1 MSRVVL
7 AMSGGVDSSVAAH
20 LLTEA
25 GHDVIGVF
33 MRHGEQ
39 SPVACVKQGA
49 GSREQGVRGID
60 SVLPVLNSRLD
71 HKQGCC
77 TAADAED
84 ARRVADRLAIP
95 FYALN
100 LEQEFGQIIDYFV
113 AEYTAGRTPNPC
125 VQCNNWIK
133 FGKLFDYADS
143 VGAEFVATGHYAR
156 LQTRSDGS
164 VALLRG
170 VDAAKDQSYVLFGIR
185 PELLPRMMLP
195 VGGFEKPETR
205 RMAAGLGL
213 RVAEKKDSQEICFVT
228 HDRYDEFVRRY
239 ADDDRSGEMVT
250 SDGTV
255 VGRHRGIEGFTVG
268 QRKGLGVAL
277 GDRKFVVR
285 IEPDARR
292 VVIGDRD
299 ELYLREL
306 TARDVNWQKGDILL
320 FPREASAVSVGDDE
334 KVECPLFQM
343 RCFAQ
348 IRYNASAQPATMTM
362 LPERRLSI
370 VFDEPQFAVTPGQ
383 AVVCYDTADNQRVLG
398 GGWIE

>member
-20 LLTEA
+20 LLIA
-25 GHDVIGVF
+25 QGHDVIGVF

-39 SPVACVKQGA
+39 SPVACEDRGA
-49 GSREQGVRGID
+49 RNEERGGRQAQLSILAPR
-60 SVLPVLNSRLD
+60 SSPLH

-84 ARRVADRLAIP
+84 ARRVADKLGIP
-95 FYALN
+95 FYAIN
-100 LEQEFGQIIDYFV
+100 LQAEFGQIIDYFV

-156 LQTRSDGS
+156 LEQQADGTT
-164 VALLRG
+164 ALLRG
-170 VDAAKDQSYVLFGIR
+170 IDSSKDQSYVLFGIR
-185 PELLPRMMLP
+185 RDLLGRMILP
-195 VGGFEKPETR
+195 VGHFKKPAIR
-205 RMAAGLGL
+205 RIAAGLGL

-228 HDRYDEFVRRY
+228 RGRYDEFVRHRRK
-239 ADDDRSGEMVT
+239 ADTTGELVT
-250 SDGTV
+250 TDGTV
-255 VGRHRGIEGFTVG
+255 VARHDGIESFTVG

-285 IEPDARR
+285 IEPDSRR
-292 VVIGDRD
+292 VVIGDRR
-299 ELYLREL
+299 ELDCREL
-306 TARDVNWQKGDILL
+306 TARDCNWILQDGDV
-320 FPREASAVSVGDDE
+320 ASE
-334 KVECPLFQM
+334 PE

-348 IRYNASAQPATMTM
+348 IRYNASAHPATMK
-362 LPERRLSI
+362 LLAGRRVL
-370 VFDEPQFAVTPGQ
+370 VQFDEPQFAVTPGQ
-383 AVVCYDTADNQRVLG
+383 AVVCYDERDNQRVLG

>member
-39 SPVACVKQGA
+39 SPVACRTE
-49 GSREQGVRGID
+49 RESTLRDGGHTE
-60 SVLPVLNSRLD
+60 SPSLTLPIVPRLD

-84 ARRVADRLAIP
+84 ARRVADKLGIP

-143 VGAEFVATGHYAR
+143 VGAEFVATGHYAQ
-156 LQTRSDGS
+156 LETLADGA
-164 VALLRG
+164 VALVRG

-185 PELLPRMMLP
+185 SELLPRMMLP
-195 VGGFEKPETR
+195 VGGFEKPAIR
-205 RMAAGLGL
+205 RMATGLGL

-228 HDRYDEFVRRY
+228 HDRYDELVRRY
-239 ADDDRSGEMVT
+239 SDDDLSGELVT

-255 VGRHRGIEGFTVG
+255 VGTHRGIEGFTVG

-285 IEPDARR
+285 IEPESRR

-299 ELYLREL
+299 ELYAHEL
-306 TARDVNWQKGDILL
+306 TARDVNWLD
-320 FPREASAVSVGDDE
+320 RRSEDASGE
-334 KVECPLFQM
+334 L

-348 IRYNASAQPATMTM
+348 IRYNASAQPATLTY
-362 LPERRLSI
+362 LPDHRLRLR
-370 VFDEPQFAVTPGQ
+370 FDEPQFAITPGQ
-383 AVVCYDTADNQRVLG
+383 AVVCYDAADNQRVLG

>member
-20 LLTEA
+20 LLTAE

-39 SPVACVKQGA
+39 SPAA
-49 GSREQGVRGID
+49 TSREQGAWSKEPKGSSSD
-60 SVLPVLNSRLD
+60 SMLPAPCSPLS

-77 TAADAED
+77 TAADADD
-84 ARRVADRLAIP
+84 ARRVADKLGIP

-100 LEQEFGQIIDYFV
+100 LQAEFKQIIDYFV

-156 LQTRSDGS
+156 LETQTDGTT
-164 VALLRG
+164 ALLRG
-170 VDAAKDQSYVLFGIR
+170 VDSSKDQSYVLFGIR
-185 PELLPRMMLP
+185 RDLVARMMLP
-195 VGGFEKPETR
+195 VGHYEKSAIR
-205 RMAAGLGL
+205 CIAAELGM

-228 HDRYDEFVRRY
+228 RGRYDEFVRRHSK
-239 ADDDRSGEMVT
+239 ADTTGELVT
-250 SDGTV
+250 TDGAV
-255 VGRHRGIEGFTVG
+255 VAQHEGIESFTVG
-268 QRKGLGVAL
+268 QRKGLGIAL
-277 GDRKFVVR
+277 GERQFVVR
-285 IEPDARR
+285 IEPDTRR

-299 ELYLREL
+299 ELHRREL
-306 TARDVNWQKGDILL
+306 TARDCNWFLPSGKDATEPQ
-320 FPREASAVSVGDDE
+320 
-334 KVECPLFQM
+334 
-343 RCFAQ
+343 RCYAQ
-348 IRYNASAQPATMTM
+348 IRYNAHAHAATMTP
-362 LPERRLSI
+362 LPESRLRI
-370 VFDEPQFAVTPGQ
+370 EFDVPQFAVTPGQ
-383 AVVCYDTADNQRVLG
+383 AVVCYDAETNQRVLV

>member
-1 MSRVVL
+1 
-7 AMSGGVDSSVAAH
+7 
-20 LLTEA
+20 
-25 GHDVIGVF
+25 
-33 MRHGEQ
+33 
-39 SPVACVKQGA
+39 
-49 GSREQGVRGID
+49 
-60 SVLPVLNSRLD
+60 LPIINRLD

-77 TAADAED
+77 TAADAAD
-84 ARRVADRLAIP
+84 ARRVADRLDIP

-100 LEQEFGQIIDYFV
+100 LEAEFSRIIDYFV
-113 AEYTAGRTPNPC
+113 DEYTAGRTPNPC

-133 FGKLFDYADS
+133 FGKLFDYADG

-156 LQTRSDGS
+156 LESRADGG
-164 VALLRG
+164 VALVRG

-185 PELLPRMMLP
+185 SELLPRMMLP
-195 VGGFEKPETR
+195 VGGFEKPAIRAIATN
-205 RMAAGLGL
+205 LGL
-213 RVAEKKDSQEICFVT
+213 RVADKKDSQEICFVT
-228 HDRYDEFVRRY
+228 QDRYDEFVRRHS
-239 ADDDRSGEMVT
+239 DDDLSGEMVT

-285 IEPDARR
+285 IEPESQR

-306 TARDVNWQKGDILL
+306 TARDVNWLV
-320 FPREASAVSVGDDE
+320 REDASE
-334 KVECPLFQM
+334 MQ

-348 IRYNASAQPATMTM
+348 IRYNAEAQPATMTV
-362 LPERRLSI
+362 LPERRLRLR
-370 VFDEPQFAVTPGQ
+370 FDEPQFAVTPGQ
-383 AVVCYDTADNQRVLG
+383 AVVCYDEADNLRVLG